1 MTIIELLNEPL
12 FNAIFG
18 GIIIYFLIYL
28 SNLGHPIL
36 GAILSS
42 FPIGLLGL
50 IAITHTH
57 DRKEFIRSAVHVNI
71 ILVIVWLAS
80 HWFSKTIENNT
91 TLIFIAYLIWLLLSG
106 LYYFIR
112 IRNKK

>member
-1 MTIIELLNEPL
+1 MTIVELLNKPL
-12 FNAIFG
+12 VNAIFG
-18 GIIIYFLIYL
+18 GVIIYFLIYL

-50 IAITHTH
+50 IAIKNSK
-57 DRKEFIRSAVHVNI
+57 DRKKFIRSAVHVNI

-80 HWFSKTIENNT
+80 HWFSKKIEDNM
-91 TLIFIAYLIWLLLSG
+91 TLILLAYLVWLALCIF
-106 LYYFIR
+106 YYI
-112 IRNKK
+112 IMVLI